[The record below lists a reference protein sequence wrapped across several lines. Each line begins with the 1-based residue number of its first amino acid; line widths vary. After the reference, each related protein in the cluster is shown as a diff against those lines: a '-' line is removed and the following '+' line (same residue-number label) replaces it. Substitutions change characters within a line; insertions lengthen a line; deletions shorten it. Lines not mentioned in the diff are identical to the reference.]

1 MKFKF
6 YKAKE
11 FVVLAENSP
20 SSLHSIATALGESGI
35 NIDAITAVA
44 KDENTVLYR
53 IITNDSETAAKVLER
68 TPHIR
73 KVGKE
78 NILVVE
84 LENKPGELAKLT
96 QRFLSKGVDVEALY
110 IVRANT
116 TTEVAVR
123 ASDAQKAEEA
133 LSES

>member
-96 QRFLSKGVDVEALY
+96 QRFLSKRVDVEALY